1 MSEKT
6 EVDLTGAKQN
16 HGVWLVKVS
25 QQCANASG
33 KGELIHGSVV
43 YHQVSFTL
51 NEDLTS
57 LSAFGEKA
65 ASVRAPRDHPMTMH
79 SVGGKTMAVF
89 TESSAGNSQL
99 SCSNTGK
106 TTWRYANMKVHVERI
121 IQRLKRF
128 RILSQTVPIDLSSK
142 MAKIL
147 RICVEYEKRKKA
159 EGRMVRA
166 YRQQVMDML
175 FSAFEEHQYYNI
187 KDLVEVAKQ
196 PTYLKEILREMGV
209 YNAKG
214 THKSTWELKPE
225 YHHYQGKTVIA
236 VFERK
241 AICPFKITSN

>member
-1 MSEKT
+1 MLSFPFCI
-6 EVDLTGAKQN
+6 LSYRNQ
-16 HGVWLVKVS
+16 
-25 QQCANASG
+25 G
-33 KGELIHGSVV
+33 KAD
-43 YHQVSFTL
+43 VSFTL

-65 ASVRAPRDHPMTMH
+65 ALAPLAHPMTIH
-79 SVGGKTMAVF
+79 SVGGKTLAVF

-99 SCSNTGK
+99 PCSNTGK
-106 TTWRYANMKVHVERI
+106 TTWRYGSFEWITNMKVHVERI

-128 RILSQTVPIDLSSK
+128 RILSQT
-142 MAKIL
+142 
-147 RICVEYEKRKKA
+147 VEYEKRKKA

-187 KDLVEVAKQ
+187 KDLLEVAKQ
-196 PTYLKEILREMGV
+196 PATYLKEILREIGV

-225 YHHYQGKTVIA
+225 YHHYQGRSPKLSHY
-236 VFERK
+236 F
-241 AICPFKITSN
+241 